1 MEDNGNGKVSHGF
14 FQLYRERRTRSISN
28 IYNNIDTLETGR
40 KNMRMIISEELC
52 KGTYLAHIIEDL
64 LNLVGEI
71 NDTADYTKR
80 LV

>member
-1 MEDNGNGKVSHGF
+1 
-14 FQLYRERRTRSISN
+14 
-28 IYNNIDTLETGR
+28 
-40 KNMRMIISEELC
+40 MRMIISEELC